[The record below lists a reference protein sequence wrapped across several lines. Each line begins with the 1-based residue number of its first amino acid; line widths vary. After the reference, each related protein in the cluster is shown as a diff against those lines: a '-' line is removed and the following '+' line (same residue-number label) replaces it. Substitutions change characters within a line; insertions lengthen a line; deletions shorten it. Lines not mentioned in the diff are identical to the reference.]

1 MKSKLNFIYIL
12 PLLFSVVT
20 FQVKA
25 QDMSQHFAKST
36 IQVGV
41 VVEDLDK
48 ALDFYINVLGM
59 VKRPGFSVDA
69 EFGTKSGL
77 TNGLPID
84 VTVLKLEDSEEA
96 QEWKVMSFGKKAN
109 HPKQKYLSDDTG
121 MQYTTIFVISMKP
134 FIERIKKH
142 NVKML
147 GETPIMLDAE
157 RQFVLI
163 QDPDGNFFELIGPE

>member
-1 MKSKLNFIYIL
+1 MKSIYL
-12 PLLFSVVT
+12 YTLLLLFS
-20 FQVKA
+20 FAFSFASA
-25 QDMSQHFAKST
+25 QDMSQYFAKNT
-36 IQVGV
+36 IQIGV

-48 ALDFYINVLGM
+48 ALDFYINVIGM
-59 VKRPGFSVDA
+59 VKRPGFSVDG
-69 EFGTKSGL
+69 EFGKKSGL
-77 TNGLPID
+77 TNSLPVT
-84 VTVLKLEDSEEA
+84 VTVLKLEDSDDA

-121 MQYTTIFVISMKP
+121 MQYTTIFVKSMKP

-142 NVKML
+142 GVTML
-147 GETPIMLDAE
+147 GETPIMLDTE

>member
-1 MKSKLNFIYIL
+1 MKSSSIYSS
-12 PLLFSVVT
+12 LLLLAIGLQAT
-20 FQVKA
+20 A
-25 QDMSQHFAKST
+25 QDLTQQFAKNT

-48 ALDFYINVLGM
+48 AVNFYMNVLGM

-69 EFGTKSGL
+69 DFAKKSGL
-77 TNGLPID
+77 NEGIPFS
-84 VTVLKLEDSEEA
+84 VTVLKLEDSDDA

-109 HPKQKYLSDDTG
+109 HPKQMYISDDTG
-121 MQYTTIFVISMKP
+121 MQYTTIFVKSMRP
-134 FIERIKKH
+134 FLERIEKH
-142 NVKML
+142 NIKLL

-163 QDPDGNFFELIGPE
+163 QDPDGNFFELIGPK

>member
-1 MKSKLNFIYIL
+1 MKMKSIYSL
-12 PLLFSVVT
+12 SMLLLFSFT
-20 FQVKA
+20 TSFSGA
-25 QDMSQHFAKST
+25 QDMSKYFAKNT

-59 VKRPGFSVDA
+59 VKRPGFSVDT
-69 EFGTKSGL
+69 EFGKKSGL
-77 TNGLPID
+77 TNSLPID
-84 VTVLKLEDSEEA
+84 VTVLKLEDSDEA

-121 MQYTTIFVISMKP
+121 MQYTTIFVTSMRP

-142 NVKML
+142 GVTML

-163 QDPDGNFFELIGPE
+163 QDPDGNFFELIGPN